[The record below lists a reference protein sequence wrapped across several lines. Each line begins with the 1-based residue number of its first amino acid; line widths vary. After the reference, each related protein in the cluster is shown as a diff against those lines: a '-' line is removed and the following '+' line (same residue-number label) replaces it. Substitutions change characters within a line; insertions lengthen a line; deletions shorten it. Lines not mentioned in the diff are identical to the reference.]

1 MSYPE
6 RQAWQAWSNHTQL
19 EGRGGLEGPLEGSP
33 EEKEPALVERA

>member
-1 MSYPE
+1 M
-6 RQAWQAWSNHTQL
+6 QL